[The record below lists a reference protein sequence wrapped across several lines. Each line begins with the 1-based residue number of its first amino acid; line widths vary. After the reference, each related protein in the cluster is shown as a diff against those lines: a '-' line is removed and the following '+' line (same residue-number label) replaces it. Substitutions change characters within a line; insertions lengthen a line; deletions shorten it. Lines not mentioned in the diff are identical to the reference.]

1 MMSLGSIGGAD
12 GPTVVITTGSPVPLA
27 LLVIAVVIAAAVGL
41 GWILH
46 KR

>member
-1 MMSLGSIGGAD
+1 MGVIGGAD
-12 GPTVVITTGSPVPLA
+12 GPTAVFVSGNPVPLV

>member
-1 MMSLGSIGGAD
+1 MGVIGGAD
-12 GPTVVITTGSPVPLA
+12 GPTVVFVSGSPVPLV
-27 LLVIAVVIAAAVGL
+27 LLVIAVVTAAAVGL